1 MRENLSPQFTKC
13 AFRKKTIVS
22 CGLSI
27 HTESDKSPACLDEKT
42 VDEMGTNFC
51 QNEYFLKIIQ
61 YRPPTELT
69 INKIDKRNGA
79 T

>member
-42 VDEMGTNFC
+42 VDEMGDQFFPKRIFSEN
-51 QNEYFLKIIQ
+51 N
-61 YRPPTELT
+61 T
-69 INKIDKRNGA
+69 I
-79 T
+79 